1 MHYLDHDDFQI
12 ICQVLSD
19 FFKKVKDPPPDYSHT
34 YFEKLDSIISIPK
47 RTFDKQDLYPTL
59 FHKAAC
65 YLYFINKLHPF
76 NNGNKRISI
85 VATGVY
91 LRYNKHELDVDEDT
105 LYSFAKEIT
114 QKTDKQ
120 DVEFKKVVQFIQKFS
135 RKTDGRQFPDLIS
148 WLQHIFKNTRITNF
162 TPLKK

>member
-12 ICQVLSD
+12 ICKVLSD
-19 FFKKVKDPPPDYSHT
+19 FFKKVKDPPPNYRHT
-34 YFEKLDSIISIPK
+34 YFEKLDSIISIPR
-47 RTFDKQDLYPTL
+47 RTFDKKDLYPTL

-85 VATGVY
+85 VATGVF
-91 LRYNKHELDVDEDT
+91 LRYNKYELDVDEDT
-105 LYSFAKEIT
+105 LYAFAKEVT
-114 QKTDKQ
+114 QSHKQ
-120 DVEFKKVVQFIQKFS
+120 DEEFAKVVEFVKKYS
-135 RKTDGRQFPDLIS
+135 RRTDGRRFPDLLS
-148 WLQHIFKNTRITNF
+148 WLQYIFKNAKIPNF

>member
-1 MHYLDHDDFQI
+1 MHYLDHDDFVV
-12 ICQVLSD
+12 ICKVLTD
-19 FFKKVKDPPPDYSHT
+19 FFKKVKDPPPNYRHT
-34 YFEKLDSIISIPK
+34 YFEKLDSIISIPR
-47 RTFDKQDLYPTL
+47 RTFDKKDLYPTL

-85 VATGVY
+85 VSTGVF
-91 LRYNKHELDVDEDT
+91 LRYNNHELDVDEET

-114 QKTDKQ
+114 QSKKQ
-120 DVEFKKVVQFIQKFS
+120 DEEFQKVVDFIKKYS
-135 RKTDGRQFPDLIS
+135 KRTDGRRFPDLLS
-148 WLQHIFKNTRITNF
+148 WLQYIFKNTKIPNF

>member
-1 MHYLDHDDFQI
+1 MHYLDHDDFQV

-19 FFKKVKDPPPDYSHT
+19 FFKKVKEPPPNYSHT
-34 YFEKLDSIISIPK
+34 YFEKLDSTISIPRK
-47 RTFDKQDLYPTL
+47 TFDQKDLYPTL

-85 VATGVY
+85 VATGVF
-91 LRYNKHELDVDEDT
+91 LRYNKYELDVDEEK
-105 LYSFAKEIT
+105 LYAFAKEVT
-114 QKTDKQ
+114 QSRKQ
-120 DVEFKKVVQFIQKFS
+120 DEEFGTVVSFVKQYSK
-135 RKTDGRQFPDLIS
+135 KTDGRRFPDLIS
-148 WLQHIFKNTRITNF
+148 WLQHIFKNTKMPHF